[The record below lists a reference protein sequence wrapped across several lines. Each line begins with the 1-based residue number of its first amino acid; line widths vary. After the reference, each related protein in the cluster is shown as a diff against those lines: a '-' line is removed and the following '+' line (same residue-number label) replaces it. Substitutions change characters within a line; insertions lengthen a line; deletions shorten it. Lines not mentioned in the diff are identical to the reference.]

1 MYEIKKDKI
10 KPKSYSLVKPNDM
23 SWYLEQNTKRIFTDD
38 PDELVKKALTMAGYS
53 SESFVG
59 IVNNTGHLV
68 TVELKENNVTV
79 YREVNVGANVE
90 YQNVHYYDNE
100 TKKIRQKMLKV
111 RVVREYQQMVD
122 DINLLGLKGVLK
134 SKQAGDQYEYYRF
147 GDWVISLNLK
157 NYYVGDYFIGRISDH
172 DLSKDIVDA
181 LKARNTEKVTYDY
194 MKSKTMLNGKK
205 FLLDTAK
212 KWIYGKN
219 EKVAKRN
226 PAMGEGCL
234 TLAIFVSESIRNFRT
249 HVINM
254 MAIEMIDT
262 NKGLTT
268 NEFIKYHPMAR
279 GGTWP
284 DKSKTGFEGLNE
296 ENGEL
301 VLPLEL
307 SFIR

>member
-1 MYEIKKDKI
+1 MS
-10 KPKSYSLVKPNDM
+10 SYLQ
-23 SWYLEQNTKRIFTDD
+23 LNTQRTFTDD
-38 PDELVKKALTMAGYS
+38 PNELVKRALKEADNPPK
-53 SESFVG
+53 SFVDFK
-59 IVNNTGHLV
+59 NTGHLV
-68 TVELKENNVTV
+68 TVKLKEKNKMVNH
-79 YREVNVGANVE
+79 EVNIGADVE
-90 YQNVHYYDNE
+90 DRSVYYYDKQA
-100 TKKIRQKMLKV
+100 KKILKKTLKV
-111 RVVREYQQMVD
+111 REIRNYQQMVD
-122 DINLLGLKGVLK
+122 DINWLGLTPR
-134 SKQAGDQYEYYRF
+134 QAGDQYEYYRF

-157 NYYVGDYFIGRISDH
+157 NFYVGDYFIGRISDH

-212 KWIYGKN
+212 EWIYGKN

-296 ENGEL
+296 EKGEL